1 MRHDRSPSRPDLT
14 SELLEHLLG
23 RLSPRPG
30 EAAARYNRTR
40 DRLVN
45 FFAWQRCEDATD
57 LADEVINR
65 VARRLAEGEDIPNL
79 PGYFLGVARL
89 VLLES
94 RGRRAR
100 EARVLA
106 EYAARRAAAE
116 APPEDEHAL
125 ECLERCLAAIAEGRR
140 EQLVAYYT
148 GDQGERIARRKRLA
162 ESLGVGA
169 IALRNRM
176 LRMRRSLERCLGDCM
191 GRRGSRDA
199 SAGRHT

>member
-1 MRHDRSPSRPDLT
+1 MRRDRSPSRPDLT
-14 SELLEHLLG
+14 SELLEHLLE
-23 RLSPRPG
+23 RLSPRRR
-30 EAAARYNRTR
+30 EAAERYNRTR

-45 FFAWQRCEDATD
+45 FFSWQRCTDATD
-57 LADEVINR
+57 LADEVVNR

-100 EARVLA
+100 EARALG
-106 EYAARRAAAE
+106 EYTLHQRAAGAARE
-116 APPEDEHAL
+116 EEHAL
-125 ECLERCLAAIAEGRR
+125 ECLERCLAGLDEARR
-140 EQLVAYYT
+140 DQLVAYYT

-162 ESLGVGA
+162 DSLGVGA

-176 LRMRRSLERCLGDCM
+176 LRMRRSLERCLEACM
-191 GRRGSRDA
+191 GRHGGRDE
-199 SAGRHT
+199 SPDGNT